1 MWQTRMKQVNYV
13 CVKIHSANFV
23 VSYDGRQPSLILSV
37 YLREEAL
44 GLAERGSIRGWII
57 SGRER

>member
-1 MWQTRMKQVNYV
+1 MKQVNYV